1 MKLYNQI
8 FNVVKQFRK
17 LFSPGQVTN
26 VDVSGS
32 ITSEIFIIVSLLLSA
47 LLLRHIS
54 ILLAGLVS
62 LILAIV
68 LITNIPLISKFK
80 IEQDDSLEKMLFYA
94 VVVLGVIVLFVYWG
108 GNFV

>member
-1 MKLYNQI
+1 M
-8 FNVVKQFRK
+8 
-17 LFSPGQVTN
+17 TN

>member
-1 MKLYNQI
+1 MKLYDQI
-8 FNVVKQFRK
+8 FDVVKQFRK

-94 VVVLGVIVLFVYWG
+94 VVVFGVIVLFVYWG

>member
-1 MKLYNQI
+1 M
-8 FNVVKQFRK
+8 
-17 LFSPGQVTN
+17 
-26 VDVSGS
+26 
-32 ITSEIFIIVSLLLSA
+32 SA